1 MNDKPP
7 SSANPKKDWLSGSH
21 SGFYPVSGW
30 LTEERLDLLDNI
42 PVSGWLWSL
51 RLSPSTT
58 MATRALR
65 LFDGVHR
72 CHFMLTRA
80 LAVLILLCVFAFKQ

>member
-51 RLSPSTT
+51 RLSPLSTPW
-58 MATRALR
+58 R
-65 LFDGVHR
+65 LELFGFSMESIC

-80 LAVLILLCVFAFKQ
+80 LAVLILLCVFA